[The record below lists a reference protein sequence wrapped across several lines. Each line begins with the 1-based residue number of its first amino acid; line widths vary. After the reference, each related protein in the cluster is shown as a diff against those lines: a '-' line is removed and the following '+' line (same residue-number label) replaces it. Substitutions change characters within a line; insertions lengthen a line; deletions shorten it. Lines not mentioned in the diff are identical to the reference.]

1 MSRSLPFPTRDDRS
15 LQPAADSSINRKQ
28 TVMSK
33 RALLAAVILGSLTL
47 LSLVLVERLLIAR

>member
-1 MSRSLPFPTRDDRS
+1 
-15 LQPAADSSINRKQ
+15 
-28 TVMSK
+28 MSK